1 MTNREKEEVYVRIPL
16 SLLKELNKT
25 IDTIKGDLAELD
37 EINKKKDEVMDNF
50 FNELEKSHDYFLNT
64 HVYSEQHDKWI
75 HEDEACWDERNE
87 DFTYNGYTKPN
98 KYEN

>member
-1 MTNREKEEVYVRIPL
+1 MTNREKEEMYVRIPV
-16 SLLKELNKT
+16 SLLKKLIRTIENVKGSIDEL
-25 IDTIKGDLAELD
+25 
-37 EINKKKDEVMDNF
+37 KKREKAIDNF
-50 FNELEKSHDYFLNT
+50 FNELQKNHDYFLNT

-98 KYEN
+98 KYDN

>member
-16 SLLKELNKT
+16 SLLKELNRKIENIQGS
-25 IDTIKGDLAELD
+25 IDGLKKREEA
-37 EINKKKDEVMDNF
+37 INNF

-64 HVYSEQHDKWI
+64 HVYSEQHDQWI

-98 KYEN
+98 KYDN